1 MFYIDNTEDLVN
13 ICNEIVANTNIIALD
28 TEFIK
33 QKEYFPTLSIIQLSF
48 FNGQIIKNCIIDVLA
63 ENFCLDSFFE
73 ILSNEKIKKIF
84 HSCSQDLEAL
94 YFISKKMPVGIEDTQ
109 VMAEFCGMKSNLSY
123 KDLVKDTLKVVIEKS
138 KKVQTSD
145 WLQRPLSEKQLN
157 YAIGDVDYLLE
168 MYIYL
173 AQQLDKNKTFK
184 YYKAEMNERYGKNM
198 IQNLI
203 NNSWKKMRF
212 KLGNKTNIYMIILKR
227 LCILREKI
235 AMEKNVIKNSILPDN
250 FFKVLLTKQPKTI
263 AELNEVFAD
272 DVEIMNKSKD
282 IKRIFLN
289 EYNAILEQ
297 IKSENIEEKPY
308 ITELKN
314 RSLLQKLEEMNDYII
329 AKCKQ
334 LDINPEV
341 LQNKGD
347 LIAFLTDSE
356 KIEDLFAKWKIELFG
371 KRLKEIKAR

>member
-33 QKEYFPTLSIIQLSF
+33 QKEYFSTLSIIQLSF

-235 AMEKNVIKNSILPDN
+235 AMEQNVIKNSILPDN
-250 FFKVLLTKQPKTI
+250 FFKVLLTEQPKTI

>member
-94 YFISKKMPVGIEDTQ
+94 YFISKKIPVGIEDTQ

-235 AMEKNVIKNSILPDN
+235 AMEENVIKNSILPDN
-250 FFKVLLTKQPKTI
+250 FFKVLLTEQPKTI

-334 LDINPEV
+334 LDINPEAV
-341 LQNKGD
+341 QNKGD

>member
-94 YFISKKMPVGIEDTQ
+94 YFISKKIPVGIEDTQ

-250 FFKVLLTKQPKTI
+250 FFKVLLAEQPKTI

-341 LQNKGD
+341 VQNKGD

>member
-94 YFISKKMPVGIEDTQ
+94 YFISKKIPVGIEDTQ
-109 VMAEFCGMKSNLSY
+109 VMAEFCGMKPNLSY

-235 AMEKNVIKNSILPDN
+235 AMEENVIKSSILPDN
-250 FFKVLLTKQPKTI
+250 FFKVLLTEQPKTI

-289 EYNAILEQ
+289 EYNAILEK

-341 LQNKGD
+341 VQNKGD

>member
-33 QKEYFPTLSIIQLSF
+33 QKEYFSTLSIIQLSF

-94 YFISKKMPVGIEDTQ
+94 YFISKKIPVGIEDTQ

-235 AMEKNVIKNSILPDN
+235 AMEENVIKNSILPDN
-250 FFKVLLTKQPKTI
+250 FFKVLLTEQPKTI

>member
-94 YFISKKMPVGIEDTQ
+94 YFISKKIPAGIEDTQ

-235 AMEKNVIKNSILPDN
+235 AMEQNVIKNSILPDN
-250 FFKVLLTKQPKTI
+250 FFKVLLTEQPKTI

-341 LQNKGD
+341 VQNKGD

>member
-94 YFISKKMPVGIEDTQ
+94 YFISKKIPVGIEDTQ
-109 VMAEFCGMKSNLSY
+109 VMAEFCGMKPNLSY

-235 AMEKNVIKNSILPDN
+235 AMEENVIKSSILPDN
-250 FFKVLLTKQPKTI
+250 FFKVLLTEQPKTI

-282 IKRIFLN
+282 IKRIFLK

-341 LQNKGD
+341 VQNKGD

>member
-33 QKEYFPTLSIIQLSF
+33 QKEYFSTLSIIQLSF

-289 EYNAILEQ
+289 EYNTILEQ

-341 LQNKGD
+341 VQNKGD

>member
-94 YFISKKMPVGIEDTQ
+94 YFISKKIPVGIEDTQ

-212 KLGNKTNIYMIILKR
+212 KLGNKTNIYMIIIKR

-235 AMEKNVIKNSILPDN
+235 AMEQNVIKNSILPDN
-250 FFKVLLTKQPKTI
+250 FFKVLLTEQPKTI

>member
-94 YFISKKMPVGIEDTQ
+94 YFISKKIPVGIEDTQ

-250 FFKVLLTKQPKTI
+250 FFKVLLTEQPKTI

>member
-33 QKEYFPTLSIIQLSF
+33 QKEYFSTLSIIQLSF

-289 EYNAILEQ
+289 EYNATLEQ

-341 LQNKGD
+341 VQNKGD

>member
-1 MFYIDNTEDLVN
+1 
-13 ICNEIVANTNIIALD
+13 
-28 TEFIK
+28 
-33 QKEYFPTLSIIQLSF
+33 
-48 FNGQIIKNCIIDVLA
+48 
-63 ENFCLDSFFE
+63 
-73 ILSNEKIKKIF
+73 
-84 HSCSQDLEAL
+84 
-94 YFISKKMPVGIEDTQ
+94 
-109 VMAEFCGMKSNLSY
+109 
-123 KDLVKDTLKVVIEKS
+123 
-138 KKVQTSD
+138 
-145 WLQRPLSEKQLN
+145 
-157 YAIGDVDYLLE
+157 
-168 MYIYL
+168 
-173 AQQLDKNKTFK
+173 
-184 YYKAEMNERYGKNM
+184 
-198 IQNLI
+198 
-203 NNSWKKMRF
+203 
-212 KLGNKTNIYMIILKR
+212 MIILKR

-235 AMEKNVIKNSILPDN
+235 AMEKNVIKNSLLPDN

-341 LQNKGD
+341 VQNKGD

>member
-94 YFISKKMPVGIEDTQ
+94 YFISKKIPVGIEDTQ
-109 VMAEFCGMKSNLSY
+109 VMAEFCGMKPNLSY

-235 AMEKNVIKNSILPDN
+235 AMEENVIKSSILPDN
-250 FFKVLLTKQPKTI
+250 FFKVLLTEQPKTI

-341 LQNKGD
+341 VQNKGD

>member
-94 YFISKKMPVGIEDTQ
+94 YFISKKIPVGIEDTQ

-250 FFKVLLTKQPKTI
+250 FFKVLLTEQPKTI

-341 LQNKGD
+341 VQNKGD

>member
-1 MFYIDNTEDLVN
+1 M
-13 ICNEIVANTNIIALD
+13 
-28 TEFIK
+28 
-33 QKEYFPTLSIIQLSF
+33 
-48 FNGQIIKNCIIDVLA
+48 
-63 ENFCLDSFFE
+63 
-73 ILSNEKIKKIF
+73 
-84 HSCSQDLEAL
+84 EAL
-94 YFISKKMPVGIEDTQ
+94 YFISKKIPVGIEDTQ

>member
-33 QKEYFPTLSIIQLSF
+33 QKEYFSTLSIIQLSF

-334 LDINPEV
+334 LDINPEI

>member
-94 YFISKKMPVGIEDTQ
+94 YFISKKIPVGIEDTQ

-235 AMEKNVIKNSILPDN
+235 AMEQNVIKNSILPDN
-250 FFKVLLTKQPKTI
+250 FFKVLLTEQPKTI

>member
-250 FFKVLLTKQPKTI
+250 FFKVLLAEQPKTI

-341 LQNKGD
+341 VQNKGD

>member
-28 TEFIK
+28 TDFIK

-94 YFISKKMPVGIEDTQ
+94 YFISKKIPVGIEDTQ

-235 AMEKNVIKNSILPDN
+235 AMEQNVIKNSILPDN
-250 FFKVLLTKQPKTI
+250 FFKVLLTEQPKTI

-341 LQNKGD
+341 VQNKGD